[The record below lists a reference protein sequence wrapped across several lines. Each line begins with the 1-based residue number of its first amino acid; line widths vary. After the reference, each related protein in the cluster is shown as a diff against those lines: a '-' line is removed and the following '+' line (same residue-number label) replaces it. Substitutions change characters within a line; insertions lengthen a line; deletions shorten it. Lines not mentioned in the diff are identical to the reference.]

1 MVIFEVQ
8 LVLFMYYFEILAHC
22 DQPACMH
29 KEDFLHNS
37 SFHMLP
43 AGNIH
48 ELPELKSSFHSV
60 GLVEKT
66 PNEWICQIGFCD
78 SNFTN

>member
-1 MVIFEVQ
+1 
-8 LVLFMYYFEILAHC
+8 
-22 DQPACMH
+22 MH
-29 KEDFLHNS
+29 KEDLLHNS

-60 GLVEKT
+60 GLAEKLQM
-66 PNEWICQIGFCD
+66 NEYVK
-78 SNFTN
+78 

>member
-1 MVIFEVQ
+1 MEYCDFWSKYNYIQ
-8 LVLFMYYFEILAHC
+8 LFMHYFEILVYC
-22 DQPACMH
+22 DQQACMH

-60 GLVEKT
+60 GLAEKLQM
-66 PNEWICQIGFCD
+66 NEYVK
-78 SNFTN
+78 

>member
-1 MVIFEVQ
+1 MIFEVLVQ
-8 LVLFMYYFEILAHC
+8 LLFMHYFEILVYC
-22 DQPACMH
+22 DQQACMH

-60 GLVEKT
+60 GLAEKLQM
-66 PNEWICQIGFCD
+66 NEYVK
-78 SNFTN
+78 

>member
-1 MVIFEVQ
+1 MTQAIPRNNLENYLPSHFYA
-8 LVLFMYYFEILAHC
+8 LFCNFKVLW
-22 DQPACMH
+22 PASMH
-29 KEDFLHNS
+29 KEDLLHNS

-60 GLVEKT
+60 GLAEKLQM
-66 PNEWICQIGFCD
+66 NEYVK
-78 SNFTN
+78 